1 MLDLPQ
7 VDGVKFMPIALF
19 PDYAVGDD
27 GCVWSK
33 RGRQAWRKMQPTID
47 AWGYAVVNLYVAKY
61 RPTLMKVHRLVL
73 EAFVGLAPEGMEA
86 CHFPN
91 DDKTDNRLANLRWGT
106 RVDNM
111 QDKARIG
118 TQLRGEQVPGA
129 VLTEERV
136 VEMRNDRADGMTIAS
151 LAEKYGLS
159 PIATYDITIGKNWKH
174 AGGPITAPRKKASP
188 ARHALVAGI
197 ALLAFIFNAS
207 SAEACN
213 RCGRSPCRFVQQV
226 APVVAAPIV
235 ATPTN
240 VYVVNNSYPQPLVA
254 GGSTAVVSNGG
265 LQSQL
270 LPLFDPDR
278 YLSARI
284 ELKKADALYAA
295 QESAQ
300 LHGLVGQLAALQAPA
315 VEKIAAGQAAIAAGQ
330 ALSLALKATTS
341 TAPQSSGYVLKPD
354 GAGGMSVQALTEPQL
369 AALTATVSTATVTT
383 GVIPSTPGAAPTP
396 LPQIPQAQPPT
407 PGKFPLL
414 QKFCGACH
422 GTGVPAPKGG
432 FFLGDDDNVARS
444 MRERFFDVVDSID
457 TKKMP
462 PAASPQPTDEERAG
476 ILNEIQSIIK
486 TRRGAP

>member
-1 MLDLPQ
+1 MIRSLIALALLIALPQ
-7 VDGVKFMPIALF
+7 A
-19 PDYAVGDD
+19 
-27 GCVWSK
+27 
-33 RGRQAWRKMQPTID
+33 
-47 AWGYAVVNLYVAKY
+47 
-61 RPTLMKVHRLVL
+61 
-73 EAFVGLAPEGMEA
+73 
-86 CHFPN
+86 
-91 DDKTDNRLANLRWGT
+91 
-106 RVDNM
+106 
-111 QDKARIG
+111 
-118 TQLRGEQVPGA
+118 
-129 VLTEERV
+129 
-136 VEMRNDRADGMTIAS
+136 
-151 LAEKYGLS
+151 
-159 PIATYDITIGKNWKH
+159 
-174 AGGPITAPRKKASP
+174 
-188 ARHALVAGI
+188 
-197 ALLAFIFNAS
+197 
-207 SAEACN
+207 AEACT
-213 RCGRSPCRFVQQV
+213 RCGRSPCRFVQH
-226 APVVAAPIV
+226 V
-235 ATPTN
+235 ATP
-240 VYVVNNSYPQPLVA
+240 VVQQVVSQTPPVFVVQNNYPQPLVA

-295 QESAQ
+295 QDSAQ

-330 ALSLALKATTS
+330 ALSLALKATS
-341 TAPQSSGYVLKPD
+341 PSGPQSSGYVLKPD

-396 LPQIPQAQPPT
+396 LPQIPQSQPPT